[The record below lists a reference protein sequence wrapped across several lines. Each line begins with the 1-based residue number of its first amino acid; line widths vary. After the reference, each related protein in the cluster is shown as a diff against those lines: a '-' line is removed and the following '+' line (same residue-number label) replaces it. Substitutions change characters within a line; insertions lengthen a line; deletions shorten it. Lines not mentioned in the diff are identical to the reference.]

1 MVIKRVKLPALISS
15 LGGRFFS
22 VGFWKKDGTYRNMC
36 ARVGVK
42 QYRRTKGAISPAK
55 KLNNPYIVV
64 WDKVKKDYRMV
75 NLETVDRIKC
85 GRVYHIEE

>member
-42 QYRRTKGAISPAK
+42 QYRRTKDAISPAK